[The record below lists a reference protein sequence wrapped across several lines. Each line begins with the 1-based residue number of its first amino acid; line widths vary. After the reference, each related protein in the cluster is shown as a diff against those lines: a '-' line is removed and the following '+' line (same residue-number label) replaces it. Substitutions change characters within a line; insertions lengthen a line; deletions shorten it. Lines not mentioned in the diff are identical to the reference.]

1 MRTDARHQKAQDDR
15 YMVHALERGLAVL
28 RCFNAEHPSLSL
40 TELANLLGW
49 TRTAPYRLV
58 YTLQRL
64 GYLIQDPRT
73 KRYRLGPRVLELG
86 FEYLHSLQLPELA
99 QPYLE
104 QLRQETGASAH
115 LAILDGR
122 EIVYVARVAARRV
135 SAVNIHIGSRLPAHA
150 TSMGKVL
157 LAYQP
162 SELLDAMLNQGPL
175 EAYTDRTIT
184 DVQEL
189 RRVLQQIREQGY
201 VVNDQEFEPGIR
213 SVAAPVFN
221 ARGQAVAAVNIAAP
235 PPVLT
240 DEFLQ
245 AVAIPAVRRVA
256 MELSACLGFRMEGV
270 LVSTTS

>member
-1 MRTDARHQKAQDDR
+1 MRNDARCRASQDDR

-40 TELANLLGW
+40 AELASLLGW

-64 GYLIQDPRT
+64 GYLIQDPQT
-73 KRYRLGPRVLELG
+73 KRYWLGPRVLELG

-150 TSMGKVL
+150 TAMGKVL

-162 SELLDAMLNQGPL
+162 PERLDRILSQGPL

-184 DVQEL
+184 DRRQL
-189 RRVLQQIREQGY
+189 RRVLQRVREQGY
-201 VVNDQEFEPGIR
+201 VVNDQEFELGIR
-213 SVAAPVFN
+213 SVAAPVFD
-221 ARGQAVAAVNIAAP
+221 ARGQAVAAINIAAP
-235 PPVLT
+235 PPVLA

-245 AVAIPAVRRVA
+245 AVAIPAIRRAA
-256 MELSACLGFRMEGV
+256 MELSACLGFRAEGV
-270 LVSTTS
+270 PASSTS